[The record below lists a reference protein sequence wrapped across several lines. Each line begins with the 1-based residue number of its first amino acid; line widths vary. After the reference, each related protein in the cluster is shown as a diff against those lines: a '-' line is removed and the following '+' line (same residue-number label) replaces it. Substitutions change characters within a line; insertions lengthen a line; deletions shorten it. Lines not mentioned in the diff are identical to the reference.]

1 MMPISTESLSLIWKI
16 LSITEI
22 PKEQI
27 KNSANNFIQDFI
39 SFLYKPMFLNQVH
52 PGTLMHSQKFPDAT

>member
-16 LSITEI
+16 LSIKEI

-52 PGTLMHSQKFPDAT
+52 